1 MSEFKIQTAQNITIN
16 QNLAG
21 IGERIMAV
29 ILDAL
34 FLAVF
39 YVVVVYLFN
48 ISGIS
53 DLFSGW
59 AFGAVLMLP
68 YFLYYPLLQYW
79 HNGQTFGKQVMKIR
93 VVKIDNSHPSIG
105 DFLIRWILRLFE
117 LNVIPGLGLVVL
129 LLNER
134 KQRLGD
140 IAAKTTV
147 VSEKQMVNLS
157 QSIFEEIDT
166 TYQPTFPS
174 VQTLKD
180 EDIQLIKIVFREA
193 RERNNRQVLA
203 KLADKI
209 ERLLKVKR
217 HENMKY
223 NVFVDTVIKDYNYYA
238 NL

>member
-29 ILDAL
+29 ILDGF
-34 FLAVF
+34 FLTVF
-39 YVVVVYLFN
+39 YIAVIYLLN

-53 DLFSGW
+53 DRFSGW

-79 HNGQTFGKQVMKIR
+79 HNGQTLGKQVMKIR

-105 DFLIRWILRLFE
+105 DFLIRWILRVFE
-117 LNVIPGLGLVVL
+117 LNIIPLGIIVM
-129 LLNER
+129 LLNDK

-147 VSEKQMVNLS
+147 VSEKQKVNLS
-157 QSIFEEIDT
+157 QSIFEDIDK
-166 TYQPTFPS
+166 TYQPTFPN
-174 VQTLKD
+174 VQSLKD
-180 EDIQLIKIVFREA
+180 EDVQLIKIVFREA
-193 RERNNRQVLA
+193 KERKNRQVLA
-203 KLADKI
+203 KLTNKVEA
-209 ERLLKVKR
+209 LLDIKR
-217 HENMKY
+217 PENMKY
-223 NVFVDTVIKDYNYYA
+223 VDFIDMILKDYNYYA